1 MAREKYEDLE
11 FMTDVRA
18 AVLGGPRLS
27 ANILLM
33 SIIAFFVAAGVWA
46 SFAELDEVT
55 VGNGRIIPSSE
66 LQVIQNLEGGILA
79 AIHVHEGDVV
89 RRGQI
94 LLTID
99 DTQASSKFRED
110 QSRVYALQSA
120 IARLQGLASGEEPV
134 FSEELAAARPD
145 LVASEL
151 TLYQARKR
159 EVEASIQ
166 ALRDLVAQRQQELVE
181 AQSRINQLQGS
192 EGLAREELGILLPLV
207 EQGLKARIELVRLQR
222 QINDITGELATTR
235 SSLPRI
241 RSALSEARGRI
252 SERRAAFTGEVAAQ
266 LVEAQGQL
274 ASIAEVVTS
283 AADRVRRTEIRSP
296 VDGKVQQILINT
308 LGGIIQPGED
318 LVEVVPI
325 EDNLLVE
332 AKIRPADIGFL
343 SPGQEAVVKLTA
355 YDFAIYGGL
364 NATLVQISADTI
376 TDDEGESFYEIRVR
390 TKRNFLVAKDGAALP
405 IIPGMVAEVDI
416 LTGKKT
422 VLVYLLKPIL
432 RARGR
437 ALRER

>member
-1 MAREKYEDLE
+1 
-11 FMTDVRA
+11 MTDVRA
-18 AVLGGPRLS
+18 AVLGRPRLS
-27 ANILLM
+27 ANILLL
-33 SIIAFFVAAGVWA
+33 SIIAFFIAAGFWA
-46 SFAELDEVT
+46 SVAELDEVT
-55 VGNGRIIPSSE
+55 AGTGRVIPSSE

-89 RRGQI
+89 RRDQI

-166 ALRDLVAQRQQELVE
+166 ALRDLVAQRRQELVE
-181 AQSRINQLQGS
+181 AQSRIDQLQGS
-192 EGLAREELGILLPLV
+192 EALAREELAILKPLV

-235 SSLPRI
+235 SSVPRI
-241 RSALSEARGRI
+241 RSALNEARGRI

-274 ASIAEVVTS
+274 AAIAEVVTS

-308 LGGIIQPGED
+308 LGGIIQPGQD

-343 SPGQEAVVKLTA
+343 SPGQEAIVKLTA

-376 TDDEGESFYEIRVR
+376 TDDQGESFYEIRVR
-390 TKRNFLVAKDGAALP
+390 TKRNFLVAKDGATLP

>member
-1 MAREKYEDLE
+1 
-11 FMTDVRA
+11 MTDVRA

-46 SFAELDEVT
+46 NFAELDEVT
-55 VGNGRIIPSSE
+55 VGNGRVIPSTE

-89 RRGQI
+89 RRNQI

-99 DTQASSKFRED
+99 DTQAASKFRED
-110 QSRVYALQSA
+110 QSRVYSLQSA
-120 IARLQGLASGEEPV
+120 IARLQGLASGEEPA
-134 FSEELAAARPD
+134 FSEELLAERPN

-151 TLYQARKR
+151 ILYQARKR
-159 EVEASIQ
+159 EIAASIQ

-181 AQSRINQLQGS
+181 AQSRIDQLQGS
-192 EGLAREELGILLPLV
+192 EGLAHEELGILKPLV
-207 EQGLKARIELVRLQR
+207 ELGLKARIELVRLER
-222 QINDITGELATTR
+222 QINDITGELATVRT
-235 SSLPRI
+235 SLPRI

-274 ASIAEVVTS
+274 ASIAEVVSS

-308 LGGIIQPGED
+308 LGGIIQPGQD

-343 SPGQEAVVKLTA
+343 SPGQDAVVKLTA

-376 TDDEGESFYEIRVR
+376 TDDDGESFYEIRVR
-390 TKRNFLVAKDGAALP
+390 TKRNFLVAKDGATLP
-405 IIPGMVAEVDI
+405 IIPGMVVEVDI

-422 VLVYLLKPIL
+422 VLAYLLKPIL